1 MKKFLLIWFVVGIGL
16 LQSCPQVARAQ
27 DVESFVQDFY
37 KWYMKQSLLTD
48 DRPVFDDAIFKY
60 VCKCTAKRVRLDYK
74 RVISDSDYYIK
85 GQDFG
90 KELLDNLMMEG
101 PSRPTD
107 RPPLSE
113 TRVPPN
119 LHSSTRS
126 QFMRICPRTI
136 SSTCG
141 MPLPL
146 TRGSRRR
153 ASSASRAKIAK
164 PPKIQAAA
172 TGS

>member
-1 MKKFLLIWFVVGIGL
+1 MKKFLLIWVVFGIGL

-74 RVISDSDYYIK
+74 RMVGDADYYLR

-90 KELLDNLMMEG
+90 KELLDNLIVGKSIDVDDSLSLVPVSVSFRNEYTPYIVVYVEKTKGRMCISKVEDSHG
-101 PSRPTD
+101 PNFRES
-107 RPPLSE
+107 
-113 TRVPPN
+113 VY
-119 LHSSTRS
+119 
-126 QFMRICPRTI
+126 
-136 SSTCG
+136 
-141 MPLPL
+141 
-146 TRGSRRR
+146 
-153 ASSASRAKIAK
+153 
-164 PPKIQAAA
+164 
-172 TGS
+172 

>member
-1 MKKFLLIWFVVGIGL
+1 MYMKKFLLIWFVVGIGL

-37 KWYMKQSLLTD
+37 RWYMKQSLLTD

-90 KELLDNLMMEG
+90 KELLDNLMVGKSIDVDDSLSLVPVSILFRKEYAPDIVVYVEKTKGRMCISKIE
-101 PSRPTD
+101 SSLRP
-107 RPPLSE
+107 
-113 TRVPPN
+113 N
-119 LHSSTRS
+119 
-126 QFMRICPRTI
+126 F
-136 SSTCG
+136 
-141 MPLPL
+141 
-146 TRGSRRR
+146 R
-153 ASSASRAKIAK
+153 A
-164 PPKIQAAA
+164 PVY
-172 TGS
+172 